1 MLDKCPMPWRRN
13 SFMKSFLILL
23 CLLFSLVSKSALQI
37 ESSILDM
44 FFHPQLVK
52 GGFLSSSREND
63 FTWPFLL
70 LISPYLMDI
79 VAAEWLFHE
88 FTSQWVQAIA
98 FIMAAIPAFFFFFS
112 PVDGWLLC
120 HCIPAFASSVFCEF
134 VYWLLDNF
142 SCFHSAVSYIVNAV
156 KAGILVLWMEL
167 RERRRDLIAEYKSSE
182 FLNA

>member
-1 MLDKCPMPWRRN
+1 MLDKCPMPWGRN

-23 CLLFSLVSKSALQI
+23 CLLFSLVSKYALQI
-37 ESSILDM
+37 ESSILGM

-70 LISPYLMDI
+70 LISPNLMDI

-88 FTSQWVQAIA
+88 FTSHWVQAIA
-98 FIMAAIPAFFFFFS
+98 LIMASIPAFFFFS
-112 PVDGWLLC
+112 PVDGCLLC
-120 HCIPAFASSVFCEF
+120 HCIQAFACSVFCEF

-142 SCFHSAVSYIVNAV
+142 SCFHSAASYIVNAV

-167 RERRRDLIAEYKSSE
+167 WERRRDLIAEYKSSE